1 MAALSLFL
9 FRRFLH
15 KKNPMMARMM
25 SKTGTATAGP
35 IITALLVVLG
45 FEEGVGEPD
54 DVPEAGMGVIVL
66 DDASL
71 EPLEPVAALVTV
83 TKLTPPVEAD
93 VVKTTVVEEA
103 AEAAVEVGAADSEED
118 SGEDSEEDSE
128 DVSEVLEGGTMRIC
142 EVEDGGACDEDDE
155 AGARDEDGEEED
167 GACDEVEEDAAC
179 DDGEEDP
186 MPVGVPAFPIANEK
200 RPETPV
206 SQQPVPGS
214 WASGRFASQH
224 QFVPLQWR
232 IASFPVA
239 VLSVEW
245 SVALHAVV
253 KEDAP

>member
-1 MAALSLFL
+1 VAALSLFL

-15 KKNPMMARMM
+15 KKNPIMARMM

-45 FEEGVGEPD
+45 FEEGVGELD
-54 DVPEAGMGVIVL
+54 DVPEAGKGVILL

-83 TKLTPPVEAD
+83 TKLTPPVEGD
-93 VVKTTVVEEA
+93 VVKTTVVAEA
-103 AEAAVEVGAADSEED
+103 AAVEVGAA
-118 SGEDSEEDSE
+118 DSEEDSE
-128 DVSEVLEGGTMRIC
+128 DVSEVLEGGTTRIC

-186 MPVGVPAFPIANEK
+186 MPVGVPALPIANEK
-200 RPETPV
+200 RPEIPV
-206 SQQPVPGS
+206 SQQPVPGF

-224 QFVPLQWR
+224 QFVPLQLR
-232 IASFPVA
+232 IASFPEA

-253 KEDAP
+253 TEDAP